1 MSVAP
6 LRTNW
11 VLPSP
16 DMAWLQAGV
25 QGIWSLA
32 GCILI
37 GGCSPSSSMP
47 PTPAATHSAA
57 TKSLDNQPEQAL
69 GSRFPVSPHY
79 QFTSVLAES
88 QIDFQ
93 HESGDSL
100 TKAFPAANGSGIGVF
115 DLDRDGQRDLLFLT
129 NNQFEPDQSRHANRC
144 YRNLGSFRFADV
156 TSQCGLGH
164 VGHSAGVA
172 AGDINNDGF
181 VDLYV
186 TCYGENQLYVN
197 CGDGTFENVSRSSG
211 TADKRWGTS
220 AAFLDIEGDGLL
232 DLYVGNYARWTPE
245 ESAFC
250 GDHKRQI
257 RMYCSPK
264 SVVPENDILYRNQGD
279 GSFAD
284 VSESSGI
291 LATTGR
297 SQGVL
302 TLDINDDSRTDIYVT
317 NDLNPNSLWIN
328 QGQGHFENQAN
339 AVGVAY
345 DQNGA
350 AQAGMG
356 VAAADA
362 NRDGRLDLFVTN
374 FEGEYNAYYEQDAS
388 GFFNEVSQLRGLAA
402 ASLPWIGWGTVLT
415 DFDLD
420 GWPDVFVLNGH
431 TDNNMHEM
439 GREGNYAQPALLWR
453 NERGQFTPVT
463 PHDSPFFLQTHPGRG
478 VACGDLDND
487 LDGDLICNQQD
498 LLPDILRND
507 CPHSAD
513 RVVLQLE
520 LVGTEFNREAIGAMV
535 YVESGELKVMEQ
547 VKSGGSYLCANDSRL
562 TVVIPSADKGAV
574 GQFQIR
580 WGENSSTVVEL
591 PLVSGRAI
599 IRGNRVYP
607 LPHEGR

>member
-1 MSVAP
+1 MSAAQLRKSWMFPGPDVAWF
-6 LRTNW
+6 RMG
-11 VLPSP
+11 VL
-16 DMAWLQAGV
+16 
-25 QGIWSLA
+25 GIWGGA
-32 GCILI
+32 GCLLSS
-37 GGCSPSSSMP
+37 GCSPTSPMP
-47 PTPAATHSAA
+47 TTPAAAHSA
-57 TKSLDNQPEQAL
+57 TTMSLDKQPDHVL
-69 GSRFPVSPHY
+69 GSHFPVSPHY
-79 QFTSVLAES
+79 QFTSVLADS

-129 NNQFEPDQSRHANRC
+129 NNHFEPDQSRHANRC
-144 YRNLGSFRFADV
+144 YRNFGSIQFADV
-156 TSQCGLGH
+156 TSLCGLGH

-197 CGDGTFENVSRSSG
+197 CGDGTFENISGSSG
-211 TADKRWGTS
+211 TADRRWGTS

-245 ESAFC
+245 ENAFC

-279 GSFAD
+279 GTFAD

-302 TLDINDDSRTDIYVT
+302 TLDINEDGRTDIYVT

-339 AVGVAY
+339 TVGVAY

-356 VAAADA
+356 VVAADA

-402 ASLPWIGWGTVLT
+402 ASLPWIGWGTALT

-439 GREGNYAQPALLWR
+439 GREGNYAQPALFWR

-463 PHDSPFFLQTHPGRG
+463 PYNSPFFLQPHPGRG

-487 LDGDLICNQQD
+487 MDWDLICNQQD
-498 LLPDILRND
+498 IAPDILRND
-507 CPHSAD
+507 SPRSAD
-513 RVVLQLE
+513 QVVLQLE
-520 LVGTEFNREAIGAMV
+520 LVGTNLNRDAIGAMV
-535 YVESGELKVMEQ
+535 RLESDESNVLEH

-562 TVVIPSADKGAV
+562 TVVIPPSVEGAMI
-574 GQFQIR
+574 QLQIR
-580 WGENSSTVVEL
+580 WGESQSTTIEI
-591 PLVSGRAI
+591 PRKSGRAI
-599 IRGNRVYP
+599 IRGNRIYP
-607 LPHEGR
+607 LPEEDR